1 MSEKMTTKQLC
12 LNGLFIAIVCLCT
25 MIIRIPVPATN
36 GYIHIGDS
44 VIIIIAV
51 FFGKKYG
58 AIAGGA
64 GSALADLFSGY
75 PHWIIFTLVIKVIM
89 GFFIGSLSDRSK
101 SGVLSFKNIAAPVVG
116 IIWMVIGYILGG
128 TVLEGSFL
136 VSLSSVPSN
145 IIQGVGGLIIYIVI
159 GCALEKANFFK
170 LMNN

>member
-1 MSEKMTTKQLC
+1 MGEKMTTKQLC

-44 VIIIIAV
+44 VIIIISV
-51 FFGKKYG
+51 FFGRKYG
-58 AIAGGA
+58 AAAGGI

-75 PHWIIFTLVIKVIM
+75 PHWMLFTLIIKGIM
-89 GFFIGSLSDRSK
+89 GFIIGSFADISK
-101 SGVLSFKNIAAPVVG
+101 SGVLSFRNLSAPAVG

-128 TVLEGSFL
+128 AVLEGSLL

-145 IIQGVGGLIIYIVI
+145 IIQGAGGLIIYIII
-159 GCALEKANFFK
+159 GCALEKADFFK
-170 LMNN
+170 LMN

>member
-44 VIIIIAV
+44 VIIIISV
-51 FFGKKYG
+51 FFGRKYG
-58 AIAGGA
+58 AAAGGI

-75 PHWIIFTLVIKVIM
+75 PHWILFTLVIKGIM
-89 GFFIGSLSDRSK
+89 GFVIGSLADSSK
-101 SGVLSFKNIAAPVVG
+101 SGVLSFRNLAAPFAG
-116 IIWMVIGYILGG
+116 IVWMIIGYILGG

-136 VSLSSVPSN
+136 VALSSVPSN
-145 IIQGVGGLIIYIVI
+145 IIQGVGGFIIYIVI

-170 LMNN
+170 LMN

>member
-44 VIIIIAV
+44 VIIIISV

-58 AIAGGA
+58 AAAGGI

-75 PHWIIFTLVIKVIM
+75 PHWMLFTFVIKGIM
-89 GFFIGSLSDRSK
+89 GFVIGSLADRSK
-101 SGVLSFKNIAAPVVG
+101 SGVLSFKNVFAPVIG
-116 IIWMVIGYILGG
+116 IIWMIIGYVLGG

-136 VSLSSVPSN
+136 VALSSVPSN
-145 IIQGVGGLIIYIVI
+145 IIQGIGGFVIYIVM
-159 GCALEKANFFK
+159 GCALEKSNFFK
-170 LMNN
+170 IMN

>member
-44 VIIIIAV
+44 VIIIISV

-58 AIAGGA
+58 AAAGGI

-75 PHWIIFTLVIKVIM
+75 PHWMLFTFVIKGIM
-89 GFFIGSLSDRSK
+89 GFVIGSLAGRSK
-101 SGVLSFKNIAAPVVG
+101 SGVLSFKNVFAPVIG
-116 IIWMVIGYILGG
+116 IIWMIIGYVLGG

-136 VSLSSVPSN
+136 VALSSVPSN
-145 IIQGVGGLIIYIVI
+145 IIQGIGGFVIYIVI
-159 GCALEKANFFK
+159 GCALEKSNFFK
-170 LMNN
+170 IMN